1 VKCFMQNFILVP
13 DSFKGTLSA
22 IEVCNIMKSSIKNL
36 YKDAN
41 IISVPVA
48 DGGEGTVDAFLYALG
63 GEKKSI
69 WVSDAFNE
77 QKILAHYAMLKDN
90 IAVIEMAA
98 CAGLPLVKNRLEPDK
113 TTTFGVGEL
122 IIDAINSGAK
132 KIILGLGGS
141 ATNDGGCG
149 MAVALGVK
157 FKDEQDQ
164 EFIPT
169 GGTLSQI
176 YKIDMNNIYSK
187 IKDIEFI
194 SMCDVDNPLCGRLG
208 ASAVFAPQKG
218 ADEDMVKS
226 LDEGLAHLAKIIKRD
241 LHIEVK
247 DIKGAGAAG
256 GLGAGSIAFLQS
268 KLTKGID
275 VILDTINFDELVS
288 KADIVFTGEGKF
300 DSQSLHGKVVM
311 GVANRSQKYK
321 TPVIVVT
328 GAIGENIQ
336 EAYNKGI
343 TAIFSIN
350 KEPMEFSKSA
360 LKSKE
365 NMILTMENILRLL
378 KI

>member
-1 VKCFMQNFILVP
+1 MQNFILVP

-36 YKDAN
+36 YEDAN

-63 GEKKSI
+63 GEKKSV

-77 QKILAHYAMLKDN
+77 QKILAHYAMLKDD

-149 MAVALGVK
+149 MAAALGVK

-187 IKDIEFI
+187 IKDVEFI
-194 SMCDVDNPLCGRLG
+194 SMCDVDNPLCGKLG

-218 ADEDMVKS
+218 ADEDMVKL

-275 VILDTINFDELVS
+275 VILDTIKFDELVS

>member
-1 VKCFMQNFILVP
+1 MQNFILVP

-77 QKILAHYAMLKDN
+77 QKILAHYAMLKDD
-90 IAVIEMAA
+90 IAVIEMAT
-98 CAGLPLVKNRLEPDK
+98 CAGLPLVKNRLEADK

-122 IIDAINSGAK
+122 IIDAVNSGAK

-149 MAVALGVK
+149 MASALGVK

-187 IKDIEFI
+187 IKDVEFV
-194 SMCDVDNPLCGRLG
+194 SMCDVDNPLCGKLG

>member
-1 VKCFMQNFILVP
+1 MQNFILVP

-149 MAVALGVK
+149 MAAALGVK

-275 VILDTINFDELVS
+275 VILDTIKFDELVS

>member
-1 VKCFMQNFILVP
+1 MQNFILVP

-63 GEKKSI
+63 GKKKSV

-77 QKILAHYAMLKDN
+77 QKILAHYAMLKDD

-122 IIDAINSGAK
+122 IIDAINNGAK

-149 MAVALGVK
+149 MAAALGVK
-157 FKDEQDQ
+157 FKDEQNQ

-187 IKDIEFI
+187 IKDVEFI
-194 SMCDVDNPLCGRLG
+194 SMCDVDNPLCGKLG

-218 ADEDMVKS
+218 ADEDMVKL

>member
-1 VKCFMQNFILVP
+1 MQNFILVP

-218 ADEDMVKS
+218 ADEDMVRL

>member
-1 VKCFMQNFILVP
+1 MQNFILVP

-63 GEKKSI
+63 GEKKSV

-77 QKILAHYAMLKDN
+77 QKILAHYAMLKDD

-122 IIDAINSGAK
+122 IIDAVNSGAK

-149 MAVALGVK
+149 MAAALGVK

-194 SMCDVDNPLCGRLG
+194 SMCDVDNPLCGKLG

-218 ADEDMVKS
+218 ADEDMVKL

-275 VILDTINFDELVS
+275 VILDTIKFDELVS

>member
-1 VKCFMQNFILVP
+1 MQNFILVP

-77 QKILAHYAMLKDN
+77 QKILAYYAMLKND

-122 IIDAINSGAK
+122 IIDAINNGAK

-149 MAVALGVK
+149 MAAALGVK

-194 SMCDVDNPLCGRLG
+194 SMCDVDNPLCGKLG

-218 ADEDMVKS
+218 ADEDMVRL

-275 VILDTINFDELVS
+275 VILDTIKFDELVS

>member
-1 VKCFMQNFILVP
+1 MQNFILVP

-22 IEVCNIMKSSIKNL
+22 IEVCNIMKSSIKIL

-63 GEKKSI
+63 GEKKSV

-77 QKILAHYAMLKDN
+77 QKILAHYAMLKDD

-149 MAVALGVK
+149 MAAALGVK
-157 FKDEQDQ
+157 FKDEQNQ

-187 IKDIEFI
+187 IKDVEFI
-194 SMCDVDNPLCGRLG
+194 SMCDVDNPLCGKLG

-218 ADEDMVKS
+218 ADEDMVKL

-275 VILDTINFDELVS
+275 VILDTIKFDELVS

>member
-1 VKCFMQNFILVP
+1 MQNFILVP

-63 GEKKSI
+63 GEKKSV

-77 QKILAHYAMLKDN
+77 QKILAHYAMLKDD

-149 MAVALGVK
+149 MASALGVK

-187 IKDIEFI
+187 IKDVEFI

-218 ADEDMVKS
+218 ADEDMVKL

>member
-1 VKCFMQNFILVP
+1 MQNFILVP

-63 GEKKSI
+63 GEKKSV

-77 QKILAHYAMLKDN
+77 QKILAHYAMLKDD

-149 MAVALGVK
+149 MAAALGVK
-157 FKDEQDQ
+157 FKDEQNQ

-187 IKDIEFI
+187 IKDVEFI
-194 SMCDVDNPLCGRLG
+194 SMCDVDNPLCGKLG

-218 ADEDMVKS
+218 ADEDMVKL

-256 GLGAGSIAFLQS
+256 GLGAGSMAFLQS

-343 TAIFSIN
+343 IAIFSIN

>member
-1 VKCFMQNFILVP
+1 MQNFILVP

-63 GEKKSI
+63 GEKKSV

-77 QKILAHYAMLKDN
+77 QKILVHYAMLKDD

-122 IIDAINSGAK
+122 IVDAINSGAK

-149 MAVALGVK
+149 MAAALGVK

-164 EFIPT
+164 KFIPT
-169 GGTLSQI
+169 GGTLSKI
-176 YKIDMNNIYSK
+176 YKIDMNNIYPK

-218 ADEDMVKS
+218 ADEDMVKL

-275 VILDTINFDELVS
+275 VVLDTINFDELVS

>member
-1 VKCFMQNFILVP
+1 MQNFILVP

-77 QKILAHYAMLKDN
+77 QKILAHYAMLKDD
-90 IAVIEMAA
+90 IAIIEMAT

-149 MAVALGVK
+149 MAAALGVK

-187 IKDIEFI
+187 IKDVEFI
-194 SMCDVDNPLCGRLG
+194 SMCDVDNPLCGKLG

-218 ADEDMVKS
+218 ADEDMVKL

>member
-1 VKCFMQNFILVP
+1 MQNFILVP

-63 GEKKSI
+63 GEKKSV

-77 QKILAHYAMLKDN
+77 QKILAYYAMLKND

-98 CAGLPLVKNRLEPDK
+98 CAGLPLVKDRLEPDK

-122 IIDAINSGAK
+122 IIDAINNGAK

-149 MAVALGVK
+149 MAAALGVK

-187 IKDIEFI
+187 IKDVEFV

-218 ADEDMVKS
+218 ADEDMVKL

-275 VILDTINFDELVS
+275 VILDTIKFDELVS

>member
-1 VKCFMQNFILVP
+1 MQNFILVP

-63 GEKKSI
+63 GEKKST

-77 QKILAHYAMLKDN
+77 QKILAHYVMLKDD

-149 MAVALGVK
+149 MAAALGVK

-187 IKDIEFI
+187 IKDVEFI
-194 SMCDVDNPLCGRLG
+194 SMCDVDNPLCGKLG

-218 ADEDMVKS
+218 ADEDMVKL

-275 VILDTINFDELVS
+275 VILDTIKFDELVS

>member
-1 VKCFMQNFILVP
+1 MQNFILVP

-63 GEKKSI
+63 GEKKSV

-77 QKILAHYAMLKDN
+77 QKILAHYAMLKDD
-90 IAVIEMAA
+90 IAVIEMAT

-122 IIDAINSGAK
+122 IIDAVNSGAK

-149 MAVALGVK
+149 MAAALGVK

-226 LDEGLAHLAKIIKRD
+226 LDEGLAHLAKVIKRD

>member
-1 VKCFMQNFILVP
+1 MQNFILVP

-77 QKILAHYAMLKDN
+77 QKILAHYAMLKDD
-90 IAVIEMAA
+90 IAVIEMAT

-122 IIDAINSGAK
+122 IIDAVNSGAK

-149 MAVALGVK
+149 MASALGVK
-157 FKDEQDQ
+157 FKDEQDR

-194 SMCDVDNPLCGRLG
+194 SMCDVDNPLCGKLG

>member
-1 VKCFMQNFILVP
+1 MQNFILVP

-22 IEVCNIMKSSIKNL
+22 IEVCNIMKSSIKKL

-63 GEKKSI
+63 GEKKSV

-77 QKILAHYAMLKDN
+77 QKILTHYAMLKDD

-149 MAVALGVK
+149 MASALGVK

-187 IKDIEFI
+187 IKDVEFI
-194 SMCDVDNPLCGRLG
+194 SMCDVDNPLCGKLG

-218 ADEDMVKS
+218 ADEDMVKL

>member
-1 VKCFMQNFILVP
+1 MQNFILVP

-122 IIDAINSGAK
+122 IVDAINSGAK

-149 MAVALGVK
+149 MATALGVK

-275 VILDTINFDELVS
+275 VILDTINFDKLVS

>member
-1 VKCFMQNFILVP
+1 MQNFILVP

-149 MAVALGVK
+149 MAAALGVK

-187 IKDIEFI
+187 IKDVEFI

>member
-1 VKCFMQNFILVP
+1 MQNFILVP

-149 MAVALGVK
+149 MVAALGVK

-187 IKDIEFI
+187 IKDVEFV
-194 SMCDVDNPLCGRLG
+194 SMCDVDNPLCGKLG

-218 ADEDMVKS
+218 ADEDMVRL

-275 VILDTINFDELVS
+275 VILDTIKFDELVS

>member
-1 VKCFMQNFILVP
+1 MQNFILVP

-63 GEKKSI
+63 GEKKSV

-77 QKILAHYAMLKDN
+77 QKILAHYAMLKDD

-149 MAVALGVK
+149 MAAALGVK

-275 VILDTINFDELVS
+275 VILDTIKFDELVS

>member
-1 VKCFMQNFILVP
+1 MQNFILVP

-77 QKILAHYAMLKDN
+77 QKILAHYAMLKDD
-90 IAVIEMAA
+90 IAVIEMAT

-122 IIDAINSGAK
+122 IIDAVNSGAK

-149 MAVALGVK
+149 MASALGVK

-226 LDEGLAHLAKIIKRD
+226 LDEGLAHLAKVIKRD

>member
-1 VKCFMQNFILVP
+1 MQNFILVP

-63 GEKKSI
+63 GEKKSV

-122 IIDAINSGAK
+122 IVDAINSGAK

-164 EFIPT
+164 KFIPT
-169 GGTLSQI
+169 GGTLSKI
-176 YKIDMNNIYSK
+176 YKIDMNNIYPK

-275 VILDTINFDELVS
+275 VVLDTINFDELVS

>member
-1 VKCFMQNFILVP
+1 MQNFILVP

-63 GEKKSI
+63 GEKKSV

-77 QKILAHYAMLKDN
+77 QKILAHYAMLKDD

-149 MAVALGVK
+149 MASALGVK

-187 IKDIEFI
+187 IKDVEFI

-275 VILDTINFDELVS
+275 VILDTIKFDELVS

>member
-1 VKCFMQNFILVP
+1 MQNFILVP

-36 YKDAN
+36 YEDAN

-63 GEKKSI
+63 GEKKSV

-77 QKILAHYAMLKDN
+77 QKILAHYAMLKDD
-90 IAVIEMAA
+90 IAIIEMAT

-149 MAVALGVK
+149 MASALGVK

-187 IKDIEFI
+187 IKDVEFI

-208 ASAVFAPQKG
+208 ASAVFALQKG
-218 ADEDMVKS
+218 ADEDMVKL

-275 VILDTINFDELVS
+275 VVLDTINFDELVS

>member
-1 VKCFMQNFILVP
+1 MQNFILVP

-63 GEKKSI
+63 GEKKSV

-77 QKILAHYAMLKDN
+77 QKILAHYAMLKDD
-90 IAVIEMAA
+90 IAVIEMAT

-132 KIILGLGGS
+132 KIILGFGGS

-149 MAVALGVK
+149 MAAALGVK

-218 ADEDMVKS
+218 ADEDMVRL

-275 VILDTINFDELVS
+275 VILDTIKFDELVS

>member
-1 VKCFMQNFILVP
+1 MQNFILVP

-63 GEKKSI
+63 GEKKSV

-77 QKILAHYAMLKDN
+77 QKILAHYAMLKDD

-149 MAVALGVK
+149 MAAVLGVK

-164 EFIPT
+164 EYIPT

-176 YKIDMNNIYSK
+176 YKIDMNNIYPK
-187 IKDIEFI
+187 IKDVEFI
-194 SMCDVDNPLCGRLG
+194 SMCDVDNPLCGKLG

-218 ADEDMVKS
+218 ADEDMVKL

-275 VILDTINFDELVS
+275 VILDTIKFDELVS

>member
-1 VKCFMQNFILVP
+1 MQNFILVP

-63 GEKKSI
+63 GEKKSV

-122 IIDAINSGAK
+122 IVDAINSGAK

-149 MAVALGVK
+149 MAAALGVK

-187 IKDIEFI
+187 IKDVEFI
-194 SMCDVDNPLCGRLG
+194 SMCDVDNSLCGKLG

-218 ADEDMVKS
+218 ADEDMVKL

-275 VILDTINFDELVS
+275 VILDTIKFDKLVS

>member
-1 VKCFMQNFILVP
+1 MQNFILVP

-63 GEKKSI
+63 GEKKSV

-77 QKILAHYAMLKDN
+77 QKILAYYAMLKDD
-90 IAVIEMAA
+90 IAVIEMAT

-122 IIDAINSGAK
+122 IIDAVNSGAK

-149 MAVALGVK
+149 MAAALGVK

-164 EFIPT
+164 KFIPT
-169 GGTLSQI
+169 GGTLSKI
-176 YKIDMNNIYSK
+176 YKIDMNNIYPK

-218 ADEDMVKS
+218 ADEDMVKL

-275 VILDTINFDELVS
+275 VVLDTINFDELVS

>member
-1 VKCFMQNFILVP
+1 MQNFILVP

-63 GEKKSI
+63 GEKKSV

-77 QKILAHYAMLKDN
+77 QKILAHYAMLKDD

-122 IIDAINSGAK
+122 IIDAINNGAK

-149 MAVALGVK
+149 MAAALGVK

-164 EFIPT
+164 KFIPT
-169 GGTLSQI
+169 GGTLSKI
-176 YKIDMNNIYSK
+176 YKIDMNNIYPK

-218 ADEDMVKS
+218 ADEDMVKL

-275 VILDTINFDELVS
+275 VVLDTINFDELVS

>member
-1 VKCFMQNFILVP
+1 MQNFILVP

-77 QKILAHYAMLKDN
+77 QKILAHYAMLKDD
-90 IAVIEMAA
+90 IAVIEMAT

-149 MAVALGVK
+149 MASALGVK
-157 FKDEQDQ
+157 FKDEQNQ

-187 IKDIEFI
+187 IKDVEFI

-226 LDEGLAHLAKIIKRD
+226 LDEGLAHLAKVIKRD

>member
-1 VKCFMQNFILVP
+1 MQNFILVP

-63 GEKKSI
+63 GEKKSV

-77 QKILAHYAMLKDN
+77 QKILAHYAMLKDD

-122 IIDAINSGAK
+122 IIDAVNNGAK

-149 MAVALGVK
+149 MAAALGVK

-187 IKDIEFI
+187 IKDVEFI

-218 ADEDMVKS
+218 ADEDMVKL

>member
-1 VKCFMQNFILVP
+1 MQNFILVP

-149 MAVALGVK
+149 MASALGVK

-187 IKDIEFI
+187 IKDVEFV
-194 SMCDVDNPLCGRLG
+194 SMCDVDNPLCGKLG
-208 ASAVFAPQKG
+208 ASAVFVPQKG